1 LNVHINL
8 TGGFNLQVKYELI
21 KSILLILIFNVIFCN
36 FIITLNSNVS
46 DQMNV
51 ENYIRESLKDH
62 KIHLT
67 LLDPEEQSPEE
78 AVSIAVEAVSGG
90 TDGIMLGG
98 STSDSTE
105 LDATAKALKENV
117 DVPII
122 LFPGNISG
130 VSKYADAI
138 FFMSLLNS
146 SNPYWIT
153 GAQALGA
160 PTIKKIGIE
169 TISMGYLVVE
179 PGGTV
184 GWVGDAKIIPRM
196 KPDLATAYAMA
207 AEFMGMKL
215 IYLEAGSGADEHIP
229 EEMIRM
235 VKKMTDSIV
244 IVGGGIR
251 TGEDAASIASAGADI
266 LVTGTVVENTS
277 NIKDKIRELVDG
289 VRSV

>member
-1 LNVHINL
+1 
-8 TGGFNLQVKYELI
+8 
-21 KSILLILIFNVIFCN
+21 
-36 FIITLNSNVS
+36 
-46 DQMNV
+46 MNV

-78 AVSIAVEAVSGG
+78 AVSIAIDAVSGG

-98 STSDSTE
+98 STTNSTD

-122 LFPGNISG
+122 LFPGNITG

-160 PTIKKIGIE
+160 PMIKKMGIE

-184 GWVGDAKIIPRM
+184 AWVGDAKTIPRN
-196 KPDLATAYAMA
+196 KPDLAAAYAMA

-215 IYLEAGSGADEHIP
+215 LYLEAGSGADQHIP
-229 EEMIRM
+229 KEMIQL
-235 VKKMTDSIV
+235 VKKTTDTIV

-251 TGEDAASIASAGADI
+251 SGEDSANVSAAGADI
-266 LVTGTVVENTS
+266 IVTGTVVENSS
-277 NIKDKIRELVDG
+277 NIKDKIKELVDG
-289 VRSV
+289 IRSV

>member
-1 LNVHINL
+1 
-8 TGGFNLQVKYELI
+8 
-21 KSILLILIFNVIFCN
+21 
-36 FIITLNSNVS
+36 
-46 DQMNV
+46 MNV
-51 ENYIRESLKDH
+51 ENYIREALKDH

-78 AVSIAVEAVSGG
+78 AVSIAIDAVSGG

-98 STSDSTE
+98 STTNSTD

-122 LFPGNISG
+122 LFPGNITG
-130 VSKYADAI
+130 VSRYADAI

-160 PTIKKIGIE
+160 PMIKKMGIE

-184 GWVGDAKIIPRM
+184 AWVGDAKTIPRN
-196 KPDLATAYAMA
+196 KPDLAAAYAMA

-215 IYLEAGSGADEHIP
+215 LYLEAGSGADQHIP
-229 EEMIRM
+229 KEMIQM
-235 VKKMTDSIV
+235 VKKTTDTIV

-251 TGEDAASIASAGADI
+251 SGEDSANVSAAGADI
-266 LVTGTVVENTS
+266 IVTGTVVENSS
-277 NIKDKIRELVDG
+277 NIKDKIKELVDG
-289 VRSV
+289 IRSV

>member
-1 LNVHINL
+1 
-8 TGGFNLQVKYELI
+8 
-21 KSILLILIFNVIFCN
+21 
-36 FIITLNSNVS
+36 
-46 DQMNV
+46 MNV

-78 AVSIAVEAVSGG
+78 AVSIAIEAVSGG

-105 LDATAKALKENV
+105 LDATVKALQENV

-146 SNPYWIT
+146 TNPYWIT
-153 GAQALGA
+153 GAQSLGA
-160 PTIKKIGIE
+160 PIIKKLGIE

-184 GWVGDAKIIPRM
+184 GWVGDAKLIPRI
-196 KPDLATAYAMA
+196 KPDLAAAYAIA

-215 IYLEAGSGADEHIP
+215 LYLSLIHI
-229 EEMIRM
+229 
-235 VKKMTDSIV
+235 S
-244 IVGGGIR
+244 
-251 TGEDAASIASAGADI
+251 
-266 LVTGTVVENTS
+266 
-277 NIKDKIRELVDG
+277 
-289 VRSV
+289 

>member
-1 LNVHINL
+1 
-8 TGGFNLQVKYELI
+8 
-21 KSILLILIFNVIFCN
+21 
-36 FIITLNSNVS
+36 
-46 DQMNV
+46 MNV
-51 ENYIRESLKDH
+51 ENYIKQTLKDH

-67 LLDPEEQSPEE
+67 LLDPEEQKPEE
-78 AVSIAVEAVSGG
+78 AVLIAKKAVLGG

-98 STSDSTE
+98 STTDSAE
-105 LDATAKALKENV
+105 LDTTAKALKENV
-117 DVPII
+117 NVPII

-160 PTIKKIGIE
+160 PIIKKMGIE

-184 GWVGDAKIIPRM
+184 GWVGDAKLIPRI
-196 KPDLATAYAMA
+196 KPDLAAAYAIA
-207 AEFMGMKL
+207 ADFMGMKL
-215 IYLEAGSGADEHIP
+215 LYLEAGSGANQHIP
-229 EEMIRM
+229 EKMIQT
-235 VKKMTDSIV
+235 VKKSTKSIV

-251 TGEDAASIASAGADI
+251 TGEDAANVAAAGADI
-266 LVTGTVVENTS
+266 IVTGTIVENSS
-277 NIKDKIRELVDG
+277 NIKDKIKELVEG
-289 VRSV
+289 IRSVKD

>member
-1 LNVHINL
+1 
-8 TGGFNLQVKYELI
+8 
-21 KSILLILIFNVIFCN
+21 
-36 FIITLNSNVS
+36 
-46 DQMNV
+46 MNV
-51 ENYIRESLKDH
+51 ENYIRKSLKDH

-67 LLDPEEQSPEE
+67 LLDPEEQTPEE
-78 AVSIAVEAVSGG
+78 AVKIANAAVSGG

-98 STSDSTE
+98 STSNSTE

-117 DVPII
+117 EVPII

-130 VSKYADAI
+130 VSNYADAI

-160 PTIKKIGIE
+160 PIIKKFGIE

-184 GWVGDAKIIPRM
+184 GWVGDAKIIPRI
-196 KPDLATAYAMA
+196 KPDLAAAYAMA

-215 IYLEAGSGADEHIP
+215 FYLEAGSGADQHVP
-229 EEMIRM
+229 EQMIQM
-235 VKKMTDSIV
+235 VKKTTDTIL

-251 TGEDAASIASAGADI
+251 TGEEAANIASAGADI
-266 LVTGTVVENTS
+266 LVTGTIVENTS
-277 NIKDKIRELVDG
+277 NIEEKIRELVKG
-289 VRSV
+289 IRSI

>member
-1 LNVHINL
+1 M
-8 TGGFNLQVKYELI
+8 K
-21 KSILLILIFNVIFCN
+21 
-36 FIITLNSNVS
+36 
-46 DQMNV
+46 V
-51 ENYIRESLKDH
+51 ENYIQNTLKDH

-78 AVSIAVEAVSGG
+78 AVKIAKEAVAGG

-98 STSDSTE
+98 STTESTE
-105 LDATAKALKENV
+105 LDATAKALNETI

-146 SNPYWIT
+146 TNSYWIT

-160 PTIKKIGIE
+160 PSIRKIGIE
-169 TISMGYLVVE
+169 VLPMGYLVVE

-184 GWVGDAKIIPRM
+184 GWVGDAKLIPRN
-196 KPDLATAYAMA
+196 KPDIAVAYAMA
-207 AEFMGMKL
+207 AECMGMRL
-215 IYLEAGSGADEHIP
+215 LYLEAGSGADKHVP
-229 EEMIRM
+229 ESMIAG
-235 VKKMTDSIV
+235 VKKMTDLIV

-251 TGEDAASIASAGADI
+251 DGKTAAQVANAGADI
-266 LVTGTVVENTS
+266 VVTGTVVEDCS
-277 NIKDKIRELVDG
+277 DVKDKIEELVEG
-289 VRSV
+289 IKSA